1 LNKLFL
7 YIVLIMGIIVE
18 VKAAQKFTISVVP
31 QMQSM
36 EIQQTWAPFLKKLTE
51 RTGFEFELR
60 HYKTIPLF
68 EKALSEGEPDIAFM
82 NPYHAV
88 MAYEWE
94 KYEPVIHDKKGLVG
108 ILVVKEGGNIKQ
120 LSDLNGENIAF
131 PAPNAFAASLYMRA
145 LLEKRERIK
154 FKPVYVKTHT
164 NVYRNVMFSLMPA
177 GGGVNNTFNREEPEV
192 RQQLKV
198 LYTTQPTAPHPLCV
212 HPRVGKKSILIIQQA
227 ILDIGKNSIN
237 KKMLDDIQIP
247 TPVMADYTSEYLP
260 LKKLKIEDYVVSEY

>member
-1 LNKLFL
+1 MLL
-7 YIVLIMGIIVE
+7 LIGIIVE
-18 VKAAQKFTISVVP
+18 GYAAQKFLVSVVP

-36 EIQQTWAPFLKKLTE
+36 EIQQAWGPFLKELGKT
-51 RTGFEFELR
+51 TGIDFELR

-94 KYEPVIHDKKGLVG
+94 KYEPIIHDKKGLVG

-145 LLEKRERIK
+145 LLEKREHIK

-164 NVYRNVMFSLMPA
+164 NVYRNVIFSLMPA

-192 RQQLKV
+192 RQQLKI
-198 LYTTQPTAPHPLCV
+198 LYTTQPTASHPLCT
-212 HPRVGKKSILIIQQA
+212 HPRIGKKTMLIIQQA
-227 ILDIGKNSIN
+227 VLEMGKNQMN
-237 KKMLDDIQIP
+237 KKLLDDIQIP
-247 TPVMADYTSEYLP
+247 TPVIADYTSEYLP
-260 LKKLKIEDYVVSEY
+260 LKKLKIEDYVVSDY